1 MRFIFCIFP
10 RTQSICTWAWEQAA
24 QLPTPRQVPQTSHL
38 RAQTHLGLA
47 PVGSSHFLELRLNV
61 SLLAQAHGPGVPSLA
76 LFSGCPTP
84 EIDPPEDTGS
94 GSPHG
99 NSPGP
104 VHRRHELLRGS
115 LAHVAAPGLCC
126 PVPGPPLLLSKQQSV
141 LLLPAWALA
150 FFHLQLYS
158 APPFL
163 QSCTASSSQLLG
175 KSFLTFPL
183 GGVSSHLGLC
193 SPQCFWGL

>member
-1 MRFIFCIFP
+1 MSLPSLLLPHLSKQQRSPSACP
-10 RTQSICTWAWEQAA
+10 RPESRNHPVSSPSLDSSP
-24 QLPTPRQVPQTSHL
+24 QLQRVYLLTAPDSVRL
-38 RAQTHLGLA
+38 AA
-47 PVGSSHFLELRLNV
+47 PVAGREPRPPASAPARPPFPGS
-61 SLLAQAHGPGVPSLA
+61 
-76 LFSGCPTP
+76 
-84 EIDPPEDTGS
+84 DPPEGAGS

-104 VHRRHELLRGS
+104 VYRHHELLRGS
-115 LAHVAAPGLCC
+115 LARVATPGLCC

-158 APPFL
+158 SLPFF